1 MKIWGRDLVSRQIAA
16 CLVLFVAA
24 QLSYGAPLPPQQSAA
39 RQSAPAVQVAENEGG
54 SGLPE
59 APQPQ
64 QTQQQQP
71 QNAAADSGDQQ
82 DTQQNTPQKPV
93 GTAAAPVTKPAGV
106 AGSRPAGAAIAPAK
120 QRRVRRL
127 LVRWGIVLGAAAA
140 VGTVAALSYGSQSRP

>member
-16 CLVLFVAA
+16 CLVFIVAA

-39 RQSAPAVQVAENEGG
+39 RQSAPATQVAENDGG
-54 SGLPE
+54 SSGLPE
-59 APQPQ
+59 APAPQ
-64 QTQQQQP
+64 QQD
-71 QNAAADSGDQQ
+71 AAPPSGDQQ
-82 DTQQNTPQKPV
+82 SNPQKPV
-93 GTAAAPVTKPAGV
+93 GTAAAPVTRPSGV